1 MLTRSQPGLEWFEAS
16 VRGRAHIQQS
26 RPNEDAWMGMSGAFG
41 IAIVIS
47 DGMG

>member
-1 MLTRSQPGLEWFEAS
+1 MLTRSQPGLEWFGAS
-16 VRGRAHIQQS
+16 VRGRSHIPQS

-41 IAIVIS
+41 TAIVIS

>member
-1 MLTRSQPGLEWFEAS
+1 MLTPSGPGLEWFGAS
-16 VRGRAHIQQS
+16 VRGRSHIQQS

-41 IAIVIS
+41 TAIVIS